1 MLKKVPLK
9 TISKSVSSGFSFRE
23 KIKNDPN
30 GNIRV
35 IQLKDFENNYT
46 SIGED
51 CYIVDGS
58 KIKNKYIL
66 NSGDILF
73 ISKGSNNYALS
84 FYKKDDFPSIASSS
98 LFVIQV
104 DETVAYPPYIAWYI
118 NQKKIQTY
126 LKTNEMGTYVPN
138 INKSTVEQMPI
149 ELPTIEK
156 QMLIAKIAELN
167 NKEQNIY
174 HRITELKNIET
185 QQKLLKSI
193 SK

>member
-51 CYIVDGS
+51 CYIVDGT
-58 KIKNKYIL
+58 KIRKKYIL

-73 ISKGSNNYALS
+73 ISKGSNNFALS
-84 FYKKDDFPSIASSS
+84 FNKKDNFPSIASSS

-104 DETVAYPPYIAWYI
+104 DESVAYPQYVAWYI
-118 NQKKIQTY
+118 NQKKVQAY

-149 ELPTIEK
+149 ELPTMEK

-174 HRITELKNIET
+174 QRITELKNIDT
-185 QQKLLKSI
+185 QQQLLKSI